1 MSRRIGLPLALL
13 LCAAFPALARE
24 VPKQPAVVALSGQ
37 FDFTP
42 GRWAL
47 YDLKDLRSNVTA
59 RLYFSVLEPEKQ
71 RKGMAS
77 WMEVEVKTPDQPT
90 VVTRFLAPQMPTG
103 PGEAIK
109 AIVQVGKM
117 DPFVVPSRY
126 LKPDKTTG
134 AAQVGAVQPLDL
146 KTNPPEWS
154 TRTIAGKEVRI
165 GTVKATD
172 AEGRAITAVIG
183 EQVGP
188 LGLVEYTDPDR
199 EMRLVDWGTGATT
212 KMTGKPVGM
221 IRWIWR
227 IIWRAMTGGGT
238 PEIE

>member
-1 MSRRIGLPLALL
+1 MSRRIGLPLVLL
-13 LCAAFPALARE
+13 LCAAVSALARD
-24 VPKQPAVVALSGQ
+24 VPKQPAVVAISGQ

-42 GRWAL
+42 GRWAM

-59 RLYFSVLEPEKQ
+59 RLYFSVLETEKQ
-71 RKGMAS
+71 RKGAAS
-77 WMEVEVKTPDQPT
+77 WMEVEVVSPGQPA
-90 VVTRFLAPQMPTG
+90 VVTRFLAPQTAAG
-103 PGEAIK
+103 PGDALK

-146 KTNPPEWS
+146 KANPPQWS
-154 TRTIAGKEVRI
+154 TRTIAGKEVRV
-165 GTVKATD
+165 GTVKAKD
-172 AEGRAITAVIG
+172 ADGRDITAAIG

-188 LGLVEYTDPDR
+188 LGLVEYADPDR

-212 KMTGKPVGM
+212 KLTGKPVGM

-238 PEIE
+238 PSLE